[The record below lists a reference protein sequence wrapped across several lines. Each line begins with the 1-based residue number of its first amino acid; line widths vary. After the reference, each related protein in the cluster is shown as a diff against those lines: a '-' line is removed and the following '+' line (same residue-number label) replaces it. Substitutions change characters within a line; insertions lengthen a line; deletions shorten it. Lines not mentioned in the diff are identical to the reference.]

1 MMAARAT
8 LLATLMTKE
17 AEAGFL
23 RAAMEQLGVSV
34 KLVDISLQAGT
45 STLDSTEKRRCML
58 QVAERVGDALAGKAA
73 EEIGV
78 VVGIGGGT
86 GGEMVLQIFDALPI
100 LHPKVLITP
109 LPFDPRPALADKAF
123 IIVPTLVDILGLN
136 DFLRQILVSAAAVIT
151 GLCNQPIPTRRLT
164 RPMIG
169 LTALGATG
177 DAAASIEAGLQD
189 MGEAC
194 AVFHANGFGGAGF
207 ARFAAEGAFKAVVDL
222 TCHELNRLVFGGD
235 HVPMKHRFTAAANLP
250 QVVLPGGLNF
260 LGLGPVDKLER
271 THSTRPHY
279 QHSTHFT
286 HVKVTPEEMA
296 ETCEIL
302 ARQLNDANAPVHVI
316 VPMGGFSHRDCPNGE
331 IEDEALR
338 LLCLEILLARAS
350 HYEVESIPHHIND
363 RPTAQRALE
372 LLKPYL

>member
-1 MMAARAT
+1 MAARAT

-17 AEAGFL
+17 AEANFL
-23 RAAMEQLGVSV
+23 RVEMERLGVSV
-34 KLVDISLQAGT
+34 NLVDISLQAGA
-45 STLDSTEKRRCML
+45 SPLDGNEKKRCMVE
-58 QVAERVGDALAGKAA
+58 VAERVGNALARKIA

-86 GGEMVLQIFDALPI
+86 GGEMVLQIFDALPP

-136 DFLRQILVSAAAVIT
+136 DFLRQTLISAAAVIA
-151 GLCNQPIPTRRLT
+151 GLCNQPVPTRRLA

-177 DAAASIEAGLQD
+177 GAAANIEAGLQD
-189 MGEAC
+189 TGEAC
-194 AVFHANGFGGAGF
+194 AVFHANGYGGAGF

-222 TCHELNRLVFGGD
+222 TCHELNRLVFAGD
-235 HVPMKHRFTAAANLP
+235 HVPMKQRFTAAANLP

-260 LGLGPVDKLER
+260 LGFGPVDKLEQ

-279 QHSTHFT
+279 QHSTQFT
-286 HVKVTPEEMA
+286 HVKVTPEEMS

-302 ARQLNDANAPVHVI
+302 AKHLNDANAPVHVI

-338 LLCLEILLARAS
+338 ILCFEILVARAS
-350 HYEVESIPHHIND
+350 HYEVESIPHHINE
-363 RPTAQRALE
+363 RPTAQRVLE